1 MTSLEAVCGELKNA
15 EIKVKTLKLID
26 EHSQRFLDLC
36 SILNI
41 KGMNELSRKRL
52 AELKAF
58 MDEREQVTA
67 FVRICAMLKQGTV
80 LAYYLF
86 CKNYNWTILYFGLF
100 C

>member
-15 EIKVKTLKLID
+15 EIKVKTLQLID
-26 EHSQRFLDLC
+26 EHTQHFLDLC
-36 SILNI
+36 GILKI
-41 KGMNELSRKRL
+41 EGMKEISQKRL